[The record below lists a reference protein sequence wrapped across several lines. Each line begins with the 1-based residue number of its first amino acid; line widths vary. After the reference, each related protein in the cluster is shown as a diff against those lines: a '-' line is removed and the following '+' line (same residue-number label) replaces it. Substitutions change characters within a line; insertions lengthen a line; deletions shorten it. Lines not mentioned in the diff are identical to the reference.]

1 MEQNLSFT
9 QQLSQQQKL
18 SQQTI
23 QAINLLSVPTLELSE
38 KIYEEVEKNPALE
51 IVKDASV
58 ESVSVKLNSSK
69 NDAVSSSSDSDVFQS
84 FLESSPSRNETL
96 QEHLLLQ
103 LHISSLSDEEKSIA
117 EKIIQSLDNR
127 GYFTTPLE
135 ELFSDFYQPVENSV
149 DRLVDNSVNNSVEN
163 FSPVLISDF
172 SVDKK
177 VWEVLNKIQKF
188 DPVGV
193 ICKNLQES
201 LELQARSKLF
211 LSENKFENEDY
222 IDVDEKTKDLI
233 LEILHSHFDLLEK
246 PRANLIQ
253 KKLNEKG
260 IDCTLSQVETSLE
273 FIRSLDPYPAREFST
288 ENPIFIRPDVF
299 IRQLSQ
305 EEIREANDEELK
317 KYPFVVELIKTNLP
331 TVKISKDF
339 IDYQN
344 NNPQIKKAVN
354 DAKNFLNAIHQRNL
368 TLLKTSIEI
377 VKYQI
382 EFFEKGP
389 LYLKPLRL
397 KDIAEKIDV
406 HETTVSRISNAKY
419 IQCEWGLFEIKYFFS
434 NAVNV
439 QSKDAVSDKDN
450 SSNKNQNSQE
460 KILSKESIKQELL
473 SILQEEEGKNLSDQK
488 LSDKLAQRGINIARR
503 TVAKYRKELNFDS
516 SYDR

>member
-38 KIYEEVEKNPALE
+38 KIYEEVERNPALE

-58 ESVSVKLNSSK
+58 ENTRIELNSSK
-69 NDAVSSSSDSDVFQS
+69 KNYEDVSNSSDSDVYQS
-84 FLESSPSRNETL
+84 FLESSPSREETL
-96 QEHLLLQ
+96 QENLLLQ
-103 LHISSLSDEEKSIA
+103 LSVSSLTDEEKSIA
-117 EKIIQSLDNR
+117 EKIIYSLDER
-127 GYFTTPLE
+127 GYFTVSLE
-135 ELFSDFYQPVENSV
+135 NLFVENSV
-149 DRLVDNSVNNSVEN
+149 DKLVDNSVNNSVEN
-163 FSPVLISDF
+163 FSPLLISDF

-177 VWEVLNKIQKF
+177 LLEVLNKIQKF

-201 LELQARSKLF
+201 LELQAKSKLF
-211 LSENKFENEDY
+211 LSENNYENEDY
-222 IDVDEKTKDLI
+222 IDLDSETKNLI
-233 LEILHSHFDLLEK
+233 LEILHSHFELLKK

-299 IRQLSQ
+299 IRRFS
-305 EEIREANDEELK
+305 EEELK
-317 KYPFVVELIKTNLP
+317 EENDANLEKYPFVVELKKSNLP
-331 TVKISKDF
+331 TVKISQDF
-339 IDYQN
+339 LDFEGD
-344 NNPQIKKAVN
+344 NPQIKKAVN

-406 HETTVSRISNAKY
+406 HETTVSRISNGKY
-419 IQCEWGLFEIKYFFS
+419 IQCEWGLFEVKYFFS
-434 NAVNV
+434 NAV
-439 QSKDAVSDKDN
+439 SVSENTDK
-450 SSNKNQNSQE
+450 SNLE
-460 KILSKESIKQELL
+460 KEHSKESVKQVLL
-473 SILQEEEGKNLSDQK
+473 SILKTEEGKNLSDQK
-488 LSDKLAQRGINIARR
+488 LSDKLAEKGINIARR

>member
-103 LHISSLSDEEKSIA
+103 LHISSLFDEEKSIA

-149 DRLVDNSVNNSVEN
+149 DKLVDNSVNNSVDKKLLE
-163 FSPVLISDF
+163 VLI
-172 SVDKK
+172 
-177 VWEVLNKIQKF
+177 KIQKF

-201 LELQARSKLF
+201 LELQAKSKLF
-211 LSENKFENEDY
+211 LSENNYENEDY
-222 IDVDEKTKDLI
+222 IDLDSETKNLI
-233 LEILHSHFDLLEK
+233 LEILHSHFELLEK
-246 PRANLIQ
+246 PRANLIK

-299 IRQLSQ
+299 IRRLSQ

-317 KYPFVVELIKTNLP
+317 KYPFAIDLIKSNLP
-331 TVKISKDF
+331 TIKISKDF
-339 IDYQN
+339 LKYQN
-344 NNPQIKKAVN
+344 ENSQTKKAVKE
-354 DAKNFLNAIHQRNL
+354 AKSFLEAIEQRNS
-368 TLLKTSIEI
+368 TLIKVCVEI
-377 VKYQI
+377 VKHQKD
-382 EFFEKGP
+382 FFEKGAKF
-389 LYLKPLRL
+389 LKPLRL
-397 KDIAEKIDV
+397 KDVAQDIGV

-419 IQCEWGLFEIKYFFS
+419 IQCEWGLFEVKYFFS

-439 QSKDAVSDKDN
+439 QSKDIISDKDN
-450 SSNKNQNSQE
+450 SSSKNQNSQE

>member
-149 DRLVDNSVNNSVEN
+149 D
-163 FSPVLISDF
+163 
-172 SVDKK
+172 KK
-177 VWEVLNKIQKF
+177 VLEVLNKIQKF

-201 LELQARSKLF
+201 LELQAKSKLF
-211 LSENKFENEDY
+211 LSENNYENEDY
-222 IDVDEKTKDLI
+222 LDLDSETKNLI
-233 LEILHSHFDLLEK
+233 LEILHSHFELLEK

-299 IRQLSQ
+299 IRRLSQ

-317 KYPFVVELIKTNLP
+317 KYPFAIDLIKSNLP
-331 TVKISKDF
+331 TIKISKDF
-339 IDYQN
+339 LKYQN
-344 NNPQIKKAVN
+344 ENSQTKKAVKE
-354 DAKNFLNAIHQRNL
+354 AKSFLEAIEQRNS
-368 TLLKTSIEI
+368 TLIKVCVEI
-377 VKYQI
+377 VKHQKD
-382 EFFEKGP
+382 FFEKGAKF
-389 LYLKPLRL
+389 LKPLRL
-397 KDIAEKIDV
+397 KDVAQDIGV

-419 IQCEWGLFEIKYFFS
+419 IQCEWGLFEVKYFFS

-439 QSKDAVSDKDN
+439 QSKDIISDKDN

>member
-38 KIYEEVEKNPALE
+38 KIYEEVERNPALE

-58 ESVSVKLNSSK
+58 ENTRIELNSSK
-69 NDAVSSSSDSDVFQS
+69 KNYEDVSNSSDSDVYQS
-84 FLESSPSRNETL
+84 FLESSPSREETL
-96 QEHLLLQ
+96 QENLLLQ
-103 LHISSLSDEEKSIA
+103 LSVSSLTDEEKSIA
-117 EKIIQSLDNR
+117 EKIIYSLDER
-127 GYFTTPLE
+127 GYFTVSLE
-135 ELFSDFYQPVENSV
+135 NLFVENSV
-149 DRLVDNSVNNSVEN
+149 DKLVDNSVENSTEIL
-163 FSPVLISDF
+163 SSMEDAEKSDYQ
-172 SVDKK
+172 KAL
-177 VWEVLNKIQKF
+177 EVLPKIQKF
-188 DPVGV
+188 YPIGV

-201 LELQARSKLF
+201 LELQAKSKLF
-211 LSENKFENEDY
+211 LSENNYENEDY
-222 IDVDEKTKDLI
+222 IDLDSETKNLI
-233 LEILHSHFDLLEK
+233 LEILHSHFELLEK

-299 IRQLSQ
+299 IRRLSQ

-317 KYPFVVELIKTNLP
+317 KYPFAIDLIKSNLP
-331 TVKISKDF
+331 TIKISKDF
-339 IDYQN
+339 LKYQN
-344 NNPQIKKAVN
+344 ENSQTKKAVKE
-354 DAKNFLNAIHQRNL
+354 AKSFLEAIEQRNS
-368 TLLKTSIEI
+368 TLIKVCVEI
-377 VKYQI
+377 VKHQKD
-382 EFFEKGP
+382 FFEKGAKF
-389 LYLKPLRL
+389 LKPLRL
-397 KDIAEKIDV
+397 KDVAQDIGV

-419 IQCEWGLFEIKYFFS
+419 IQCEWGLFEVKYFFS

-439 QSKDAVSDKDN
+439 QSKDIISDKDN
-450 SSNKNQNSQE
+450 SSSKNQNFQE

-488 LSDKLAQRGINIARR
+488 LSVKLAQRGINIARR

>member
-103 LHISSLSDEEKSIA
+103 LHISSLFDEEKSIA

-149 DRLVDNSVNNSVEN
+149 DKLVDNSVNNSVDKKLLE
-163 FSPVLISDF
+163 VLI
-172 SVDKK
+172 
-177 VWEVLNKIQKF
+177 KIQKF

-201 LELQARSKLF
+201 LELQAKSKLF
-211 LSENKFENEDY
+211 LSENNYENEDY
-222 IDVDEKTKDLI
+222 IDLDSETKNLI
-233 LEILHSHFDLLEK
+233 LEILHSHFELLEK

-299 IRQLSQ
+299 IRRLSQ

-317 KYPFVVELIKTNLP
+317 KYPFAIDLIKSNLP
-331 TVKISKDF
+331 TIKISKDF
-339 IDYQN
+339 LKYQN
-344 NNPQIKKAVN
+344 ENSQTKKAVKE
-354 DAKNFLNAIHQRNL
+354 AKSFLEAIEQRNS
-368 TLLKTSIEI
+368 TLIKVCVEI
-377 VKYQI
+377 VKHQKD
-382 EFFEKGP
+382 FFEKGAKF
-389 LYLKPLRL
+389 LKPLRL
-397 KDIAEKIDV
+397 KDVAQDIGV

-419 IQCEWGLFEIKYFFS
+419 IQCEWGLFEVKYFFS

-439 QSKDAVSDKDN
+439 QSKDIISDKDN
-450 SSNKNQNSQE
+450 SSSKNQNSQE

>member
-58 ESVSVKLNSSK
+58 ESVTVKLNSSK
-69 NDAVSSSSDSDVFQS
+69 NDSVSSSSDSDVFQS

-96 QEHLLLQ
+96 QENLLQ
-103 LHISSLSDEEKSIA
+103 QLNVSSLSDEEKSIA

-135 ELFSDFYQPVENSV
+135 EMFSDFYQPVENSV
-149 DRLVDNSVNNSVEN
+149 DKVVGNSVNKSVEN
-163 FSPVLISDF
+163 FSPLLISDF

-177 VWEVLNKIQKF
+177 VLEVLNKIQKF

-201 LELQARSKLF
+201 LELQAKSKLF
-211 LSENKFENEDY
+211 LSENNYENEDY
-222 IDVDEKTKDLI
+222 IDLDSETKNLI
-233 LEILHSHFDLLEK
+233 LEILHSYFELLEK

-299 IRQLSQ
+299 IRRLSQ

-317 KYPFVVELIKTNLP
+317 KYPFAIDLIKSNLP
-331 TVKISKDF
+331 TIKISKDF
-339 IDYQN
+339 LKYQN
-344 NNPQIKKAVN
+344 ENSQTKKAVKE
-354 DAKNFLNAIHQRNL
+354 AKSFLEAIEQRNS
-368 TLLKTSIEI
+368 TLIKVCVEI
-377 VKYQI
+377 VKHQKD
-382 EFFEKGP
+382 FFEKGAKF
-389 LYLKPLRL
+389 LKPLRL
-397 KDIAEKIDV
+397 KDVAQDIGV

-419 IQCEWGLFEIKYFFS
+419 IQCEWGLFEVKYFFS

-439 QSKDAVSDKDN
+439 QSKDIISDKDN
-450 SSNKNQNSQE
+450 SSSKNQNSQE

>member
-38 KIYEEVEKNPALE
+38 KIYEEVERNPALE

-58 ESVSVKLNSSK
+58 ESVSVKINSSK

-135 ELFSDFYQPVENSV
+135 ELFSDFYQPGENSV
-149 DRLVDNSVNNSVEN
+149 DKLVDNSVEN
-163 FSPVLISDF
+163 FSPLLISDF

-177 VWEVLNKIQKF
+177 VLEVLNKIQKF

-201 LELQARSKLF
+201 LELQAKSKLF
-211 LSENKFENEDY
+211 LSENNYENEDY
-222 IDVDEKTKDLI
+222 IDLDSETKNLI
-233 LEILHSHFDLLEK
+233 LEILHSYFELLEK

-260 IDCTLSQVETSLE
+260 IDCTLSQVETSLD
-273 FIRSLDPYPAREFST
+273 FIRSLEPYPAREFSV
-288 ENPIFIRPDVF
+288 ENPIFISPDVCVRRF
-299 IRQLSQ
+299 S
-305 EEIREANDEELK
+305 EEELK
-317 KYPFVVELIKTNLP
+317 EENDANLEKYPFVVELKKSNLP
-331 TVKISKDF
+331 TVKISQDF
-339 IDYQN
+339 LDFEGD
-344 NNPQIKKAVN
+344 NPQIKKAVN

-406 HETTVSRISNAKY
+406 HETTVSRISNGKY
-419 IQCEWGLFEIKYFFS
+419 IQCEWGLFEVKYFFS
-434 NAVNV
+434 NAV
-439 QSKDAVSDKDN
+439 SVSENTDK
-450 SSNKNQNSQE
+450 SNLE
-460 KILSKESIKQELL
+460 KEHSKESVKQVLL
-473 SILQEEEGKNLSDQK
+473 SILKTEEGKNLSDQK
-488 LSDKLAQRGINIARR
+488 LSDKLAEKGINIARR